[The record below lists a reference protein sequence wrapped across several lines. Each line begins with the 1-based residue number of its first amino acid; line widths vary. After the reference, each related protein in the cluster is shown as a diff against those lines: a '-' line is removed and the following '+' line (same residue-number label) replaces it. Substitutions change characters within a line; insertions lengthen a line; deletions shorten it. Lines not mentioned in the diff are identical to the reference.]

1 MCQEF
6 VRHWRGERGGR
17 IISITS
23 GQGAG
28 PMPGELAYVVT
39 KAAIDAMTLTLATEL
54 AGRGITVNAVDPG
67 ATDTGWM
74 QEATRAAIAA
84 RTYLGRVGLPAD
96 AANLVCFLA
105 SEQGEWITGQ
115 VIRSRGGA

>member
-6 VRHWRGERGGR
+6 VRRWQGERGGR

-39 KAAIDAMTLTLATEL
+39 KAAIDAMTVTLAAEL
-54 AGRGITVNAVDPG
+54 AGRGVTVNAVDPG

-74 QEATRAAIAA
+74 HDDLREAIAA
-84 RTYLGRVGLPAD
+84 KTYLRRIGLPTD

-105 SEQGEWITGQ
+105 SQQAEWITGQ